1 MECTCTIVYCT
12 ITVRVD
18 EEEKLQQAR
27 KEACQKALDKV
38 HTLVYRLHEL
48 VLYIL
53 SPEEFVMHID
63 NYMQDSSTV
72 E

>member
-12 ITVRVD
+12 NTVRVD

-53 SPEEFVMHID
+53 VQRNS
-63 NYMQDSSTV
+63 
-72 E
+72 